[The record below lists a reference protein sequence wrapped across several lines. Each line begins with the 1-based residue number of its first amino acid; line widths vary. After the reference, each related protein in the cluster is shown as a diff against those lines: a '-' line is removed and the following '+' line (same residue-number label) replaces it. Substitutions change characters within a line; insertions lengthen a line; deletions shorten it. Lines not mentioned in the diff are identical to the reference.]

1 MSLLHLKRRDDL
13 RRYDFLRISWWACV
27 LLLASLAACTAAPT
41 QLPQSGAGVTAL
53 INGLLIDGTGA
64 QPLMDAVILIREGRI
79 LAAGPSDEVTV
90 PLGAQVI
97 DLHGWT
103 VLPGFINTHVHY
115 GFDKTNLQAWA
126 RGGVTTVR
134 DESIIGDRPL
144 ADWMALRAEVNADP
158 RFARLV
164 SAGRM
169 LKPPGG
175 YGALTV
181 TSPDDARQKVVEELD
196 AGVDQIKIAME
207 DGYAGRS
214 GLPKLS
220 PEEIAAIIAAAHER
234 GARVSGHI
242 TQAAYM
248 KILVDSGVDD
258 IAHLAYDPVPM
269 ATLQEMV
276 AKDIYLIPTFTVFRN
291 YNAPLDTCVA
301 NLAAFVRLG
310 GKVALGNDFGGG
322 PGEFELGIPMYEI
335 EMMSKAGMTPMQI
348 ILAST
353 RNAAQVVGLTDE
365 IGALQ
370 PGKQADVLVVAGN
383 PLEDLS
389 ALKNVQWVL
398 HAGQVI
404 YPPPVEG
411 E

>member
-1 MSLLHLKRRDDL
+1 MPLVHLSWRDNPSRINL
-13 RRYDFLRISWWACV
+13 VHISWLACI
-27 LLLASLAACTAAPT
+27 LLLANLAACTTVPT
-41 QLPQSGAGVTAL
+41 QPPQSGAGVTAL

-64 QPLMDAVILIREGRI
+64 QPIANAVILIRDGRI
-79 LAAGPSDEVTV
+79 LAAGPSDQVTI
-90 PLGAQVI
+90 PRGAQVI
-97 DLHGWT
+97 DLHGGS
-103 VLPGFINTHVHY
+103 VLPGFINAHVHY
-115 GFDKTNLQAWA
+115 GFNKANLQTWA

-144 ADWMALRAEVNADP
+144 TELMALRAEVNADP

-169 LKPPGG
+169 LRSPGG

-220 PEEIAAIIAAAHER
+220 PEEITVILTTAHDR
-234 GARVSGHI
+234 GTRVSGHI
-242 TQAAYM
+242 TQSIYM
-248 KILVDSGVDD
+248 RILVDAGVDD
-258 IAHLAYDPVPM
+258 IAHLAYDPIPV
-269 ATLQEMV
+269 ATLEEMV
-276 AKDIYLIPTFTVFRN
+276 AKDISLIPTFTVFRN
-291 YNAPLDTCVA
+291 YNAPLDLCVA

-310 GKVALGNDFGGG
+310 GKVALGNDYGGG

-348 ILAST
+348 ILAAT
-353 RNAAQVVGLTDE
+353 QNASHVVGLENE
-365 IGALQ
+365 IGTLQ
-370 PGKQADVLVVAGN
+370 PGMQADVLVVNGN
-383 PLEDLS
+383 PLNDLNS
-389 ALKNVQWVL
+389 LKNVQWVL

-404 YPPPVEG
+404 HSPTAG
-411 E
+411 EE